1 MQRCLWTGSLR
12 PTSRVSLGNTSRF
25 VAAAIAAA
33 CLLPAALSARA
44 DHHQGP
50 EATPPME
57 GEPQP
62 ATHVMPLSLADAI
75 ALGIENNL
83 SVEIARHDPLIADLS
98 LSVAWSAYDPLISGD
113 AGYLDDRQPPTS
125 ALAGA
130 KNQLLDGSIG
140 AAWQVPMLGAT
151 LGIRYDAS
159 KTKSFNPFVSARPQ
173 WDSGLVFDAS
183 IPLLRDLIWNQA
195 WVSIKTSEIQ
205 VGQSNRSFENSLI
218 EAIADI
224 EDSYWGLVA
233 SRERQNVAQKSLEST
248 VALLEQV
255 KTQYEVGVVSKVDVV
270 EAEAGVAERDLD
282 LITATNAYQ
291 RAQDALIVAVLGTKL
306 EANTHLTID
315 PTDPPES
322 FTRYEANVE
331 VAVDKAFE
339 RRPDYKNAQAD
350 VETQRFT
357 LKHKRNQMLPQLTF
371 QGSYSATGRGG
382 IGTPV
387 ADTFDFDMDGD
398 RTEII
403 GTNPTTA
410 TGIGDTNSDIFGSGG
425 GDIYSARGIVSIP
438 LGNVRARKEAT
449 IAEIN
454 LRKSN
459 TRLLQLRQSIITDV
473 RNTVRNLRSSLEGID
488 AAERRRV
495 AAAEQLR
502 AERVRLEHGE
512 STPFEVL
519 QRERDLVDAESQKI
533 AALKE
538 YRASETDLLK
548 SQGTLLEARNIVLE
562 EAAPL
567 RATYDQW

>member
-12 PTSRVSLGNTSRF
+12 PMSRAASGKTSRF
-25 VAAAIAAA
+25 MAAAIAAV
-33 CLLPAALSARA
+33 CLLPAALPATA
-44 DHHQGP
+44 DHHQSA

-57 GEPQP
+57 GDPQP
-62 ATHVMPLSLADAI
+62 AASVMQLSLADAI

-83 SVEIARHDPLIADLS
+83 NVEIARHDPLIADLS

-130 KNQLLDGSIG
+130 KNQLLDGAIG

-159 KTKSFNPFVSARPQ
+159 KTEAFNPFTSARPQ

-205 VGQSNRSFENSLI
+205 VGQSNRNFEDSLI
-218 EAIADI
+218 DAIAGI

-248 VALLEQV
+248 IALLHQV
-255 KTQYEVGVVSKVDVV
+255 QTQYEVGVVSKVDVV

-282 LITATNAYQ
+282 LITATNAYR
-291 RAQDALIVAVLGTKL
+291 RAQDTLIVAVLGTKL

-315 PTDPPES
+315 PTDAPES
-322 FTRYEANVE
+322 FTRYEANVGT
-331 VAVDKAFE
+331 AVDKAFE

-382 IGTPV
+382 LGTSGP
-387 ADTFDFDMDGD
+387 DTFDIDMDGD

-403 GTNPTTA
+403 TNPTTA
-410 TGIGDTNSDIFGSGG
+410 TGIGDTNSDIFGSAG

-454 LRKSN
+454 LRKAN

-538 YRASETDLLK
+538 YRTSETDLLK

-567 RATYDQW
+567 RPAYDQW